1 MDYSTVNRVRDQ
13 DVINHIFLEK
23 LKTKL
28 LEYLQHQK
36 KEYPIV
42 QVNNDSKAEKDP
54 NRIMIFE
61 MDP

>member
-42 QVNNDSKAEKDP
+42 RVNNDSKAEKDP

-61 MDP
+61 MDL